1 MNCKEIHTKLAQA
14 QSLQDIPE
22 EMHHHIR
29 ECESCREVF
38 EQTLAL
44 LGFVETEKEK
54 EVSPFLTTRVMA
66 KIQRP
71 APIPWLARP
80 AVVSVMS
87 VILMIL
93 GFFTANLTDTQ
104 SENASDSTE
113 IIASEYYF
121 TENPGSELE
130 EIWLNSYEHE

>member
-1 MNCKEIHTKLAQA
+1 MNCKEIHTKLAHIRDI
-14 QSLQDIPE
+14 QDIPD
-22 EMHHHIR
+22 EMQRHIR
-29 ECESCREVF
+29 ECDSCREVY
-38 EQTLAL
+38 EQTRAL

-80 AVVSVMS
+80 AVVSVMA
-87 VILMIL
+87 VFLLVL
-93 GFFTANLTDTQ
+93 GFFTANLTDKPGENP
-104 SENASDSTE
+104 SEATE

-130 EIWLNSYEHE
+130 EIWLNLYEHE